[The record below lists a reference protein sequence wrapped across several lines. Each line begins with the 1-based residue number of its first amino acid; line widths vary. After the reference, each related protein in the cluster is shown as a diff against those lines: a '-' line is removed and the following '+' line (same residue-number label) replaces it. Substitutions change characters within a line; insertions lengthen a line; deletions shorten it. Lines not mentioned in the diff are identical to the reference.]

1 MPDKLSFHSL
11 SDNSPFLDT
20 VSQWIFDEWSK
31 DNGDSLDTIREKL
44 LVKDESPTSKVAVE
58 KTAPVGF
65 VWISRY
71 RRPEDSSPTLWI
83 NGLYVKDSH
92 RSRGIGSSLVQLAE
106 QLSSNFEDEL
116 YAYTEIPEFYLQL
129 GWRIHQGKN
138 ASGNAVVRQKLNT

>member
-1 MPDKLSFHSL
+1 MNGRRKAVIAWIRFVK
-11 SDNSPFLDT
+11 NFLLR
-20 VSQWIFDEWSK
+20 I
-31 DNGDSLDTIREKL
+31 N
-44 LVKDESPTSKVAVE
+44 PPPSKVAVDE
-58 KTAPVGF
+58 KAAAGF

-71 RRPEDSSPTLWI
+71 QRTEDISPTLWI

-106 QLSSNFEDEL
+106 QLSSDFEDEL

-138 ASGNAVVRQKLNT
+138 SSGNAVVGQKLNK